1 MFIILIILQL
11 TSRQVNRVSNT
22 WSPTKALAIANAKKI
37 WWDYTGCTEVA
48 VRRLL
53 RIQKGLLIAQTCQE
67 TVCALAL
74 DLHTAW
80 NPAFSIS
87 DIKCAPRRMHLDRA
101 RQLWLLCN
109 LWACRADDL
118 STPLQKMAILLWA
131 SWFFEGCFFLQLQLL
146 NLSPCSVFTFE
157 TLTRRPCRWQAV
169 QRSVPTGVHWDAQ
182 IS

>member
-22 WSPTKALAIANAKKI
+22 WSPTKALAIANAKKT

-48 VRRLL
+48 VHRLL

-87 DIKCAPRRMHLDRA
+87 LTSNAHPGGCIWTGHGSSGSCATCEHAALTTWA
-101 RQLWLLCN
+101 LLCRRRRSFSEPHGASKGVFFCSSSSWI
-109 LWACRADDL
+109 WARAQFSL
-118 STPLQKMAILLWA
+118 SKP
-131 SWFFEGCFFLQLQLL
+131 
-146 NLSPCSVFTFE
+146 
-157 TLTRRPCRWQAV
+157 
-169 QRSVPTGVHWDAQ
+169 
-182 IS
+182 